1 MSTDHKSEALHL
13 AQRLTQ
19 GWGLELAQ
27 DAAAELRR
35 LAAVEAE
42 RDDLKQALA
51 HTVRLV
57 QDWQQSSLAMQAQG
71 EKL

>member
-1 MSTDHKSEALHL
+1 MSTDHKSEALQL